1 MEKMSLA
8 PGPLHLLI
16 LFVANAQFQ
25 SRLFFLIYLF
35 MAPLSLPCSVWTSF
49 HWRQA
54 GATLHC
60 NVWALGVKSFSSY
73 GLQAQSLWC
82 TGSVNP
88 MACRIFSV
96 QGSNVCSSHWQA
108 DPSSLSHQG
117 SPTSLSL
124 LVHPGS
130 AYMSP
135 PEEALYY
142 VKCPR
147 PPRVLLHI
155 Q

>member
-25 SRLFFLIYLF
+25 SCLFFLIYLF
-35 MAPLSLPCSVWTSF
+35 MALLSLPCSVWTSF

-82 TGSVNP
+82 TGLVAPQHVESSRSRDRTHVP
-88 MACRIFSV
+88 CVGRRILIHCTTKEVPSKPLSAGILGLLQVLVLAGRRFQEGFPRAAV
-96 QGSNVCSSHWQA
+96 SS
-108 DPSSLSHQG
+108 
-117 SPTSLSL
+117 
-124 LVHPGS
+124 
-130 AYMSP
+130 
-135 PEEALYY
+135 
-142 VKCPR
+142 
-147 PPRVLLHI
+147 
-155 Q
+155 